1 MKLKMRFLPVLVA
14 AFLFG
19 GVASA
24 QHSSSPSG
32 HVTFGI
38 KGGVNFYNIQ
48 NDNSTTYSQRTGY
61 HFGML
66 GHIHRNSQWAVQP
79 ELVYSAQGSKNLNLG
94 YLNIPVLI
102 QYMFDNGFRLQAG
115 PQIGFLVSSENSDNW
130 NPIDFA
136 LSVGASYVFPATGF
150 GVDLRYN
157 HGLNDINKNND
168 VVSTNRGIQLGLF
181 YLFGHDA
188 ERAVRNL

>member
-130 NPIDFA
+130 NPIDLA

>member
-115 PQIGFLVSSENSDNW
+115 PLIGFLVSSENSDNW
-130 NPIDFA
+130 NPIDLA